1 MGLSRED
8 RRLLDALEG
17 GLPLVPRP
25 FEELGRRCGMSEEAV
40 IIRLSTLL
48 ARGIIR
54 RFGLVLRHHDLG
66 YRANA
71 MVVFAVPE
79 ERAREAGRRLAE
91 LPFVTLCY
99 RRRPRPPE
107 WPYNLYCMIHGRRR
121 EVVEQQIAQATRQAG
136 LEGLPRAVL
145 FSRRR
150 FKQCGARYGADCGEP
165 GEGARWMPSIA

>member
-8 RRLLDALEG
+8 RRLLSALEE
-17 GLPLVPRP
+17 GLALVPRP

-48 ARGIIR
+48 ARGVIR

-71 MVVFAVPE
+71 MVVFEVPE
-79 ERAREAGRRLAE
+79 AHLREAAERLAA

-99 RRRPRPPE
+99 RREPRPPE
-107 WPYNLYCMIHGRRR
+107 WPYNLYCMIHGRERGT
-121 EVVEQQIAQATRQAG
+121 VERQIETATRHAG
-136 LEGLPRAVL
+136 LEGLRRAVL

-150 FKQCGARYGADCGEP
+150 FKQCGARYGSDRGES
-165 GEGARWMPSIA
+165 GERARWTPSIA